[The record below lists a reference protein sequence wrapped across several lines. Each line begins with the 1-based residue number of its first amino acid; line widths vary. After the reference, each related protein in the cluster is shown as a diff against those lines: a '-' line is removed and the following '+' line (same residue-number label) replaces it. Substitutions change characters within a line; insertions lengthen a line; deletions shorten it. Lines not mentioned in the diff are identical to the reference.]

1 MIKIF
6 DVSKS
11 NCFLSL
17 QFLSFLT
24 FLSGRVFSHNLM
36 GTEEKKVIT
45 FCQFWPHLVNT
56 SFNDTKEISYLHKDY
71 IN

>member
-45 FCQFWPHLVNT
+45 FCQF
-56 SFNDTKEISYLHKDY
+56 
-71 IN
+71 